1 MCIRDSASTVVAT
14 PLANLAQ
21 DHDVMLVWSIDG
33 SLDLSGEETVND
45 EATQEAG
52 KDDGA
57 VAENGG
63 NG

>member
-1 MCIRDSASTVVAT
+1 MRASTVVAT

-33 SLDLSGEETVND
+33 SLDLSEEETVND
-45 EATQEAG
+45 EAPQGAG
-52 KDDGA
+52 TGDG
-57 VAENGG
+57 VAAESGG